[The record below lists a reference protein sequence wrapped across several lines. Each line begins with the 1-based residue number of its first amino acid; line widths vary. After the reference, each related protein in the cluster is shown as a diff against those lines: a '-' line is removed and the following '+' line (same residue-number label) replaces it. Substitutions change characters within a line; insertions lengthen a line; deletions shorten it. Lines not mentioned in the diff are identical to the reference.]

1 MFKALIAVLTFA
13 AALPAFSVADAA
25 LAADRFAL
33 ANQLS
38 KRGLYNDALREYLS
52 LRGADLPKDEF
63 LFRFAETCRH
73 AGRSAAAVKLYGDLL
88 EAVPQSPYADYARLN
103 RALLSPVSQR
113 AAFLCALDR
122 DGAPKDVRQS
132 ALFHL
137 GEAAEAGGDSK
148 GAAKYYSRA
157 AQIVKGNSLA
167 QLARLREATILQASD
182 DPAERRLA
190 LAAYL
195 DLAAS
200 PDQSVA
206 EEALFYSGYLSYKEG
221 RHSEAAALFRRLI
234 SKWPDGMRASEAKIY
249 AAWSLYLSGTYAEAL
264 AIAAPL
270 RDGKNAEDAHYLAA
284 ASLRRME
291 RRTEAIVAYTAALKA
306 FPFGK
311 YADSEWFERLSLR
324 AAENDSK
331 GVLDDLA
338 ARADPPSNTVNRVFT
353 YGYEA
358 ALAAGRP
365 ELAAQYA
372 RRVAAGRNPAF
383 APRALYTAGIVAA
396 RMGANS
402 EAVRDWNELLTSYP
416 ESQFSADALR
426 ARGMEEIRLKEYR
439 SAMRTLSE
447 LERRFPGR
455 ASDFE
460 LFYWRGVA
468 ARGSD
473 DAPEAERLFR
483 AALKAKPT
491 AEFEREIK
499 MELAFILR
507 AKGEDSQAAVI
518 FTELLSTKAAERLA
532 PSHLAWAAETLL
544 AVSNAPAA
552 LVAAEALEKRNVDAS
567 WNQIGAA
574 LAGAAHEA
582 RGERDAAL
590 AAYRRAI
597 ACDAKTDRAAMAALA
612 LGRAEAAAGRHAEA
626 RRMLSDTVERCRSPE
641 LSAIRVAA
649 YAALAENEESAG
661 DAKAAL
667 GYHLMVGTLFDDP
680 SLSPQALS
688 RAAAILRAQGKTK
701 EADELDEERK
711 KRYEKR
717 SAN

>member
-1 MFKALIAVLTFA
+1 MFKAIIVVLALA
-13 AALPAFSVADAA
+13 AALPAYSAADAA

-33 ANQLS
+33 ANQLA
-38 KRGLYNDALREYLS
+38 KRGLYVEAIKEYLS

-63 LFRFAETCRH
+63 LFRFAEACRH
-73 AGRSAAAVKLYGDLL
+73 AGRKEAAAKLYGDLL
-88 EAVPQSPYADYARLN
+88 EAAPQSPYADYARLN
-103 RALLSPVSQR
+103 RAILSPVSQR

-137 GEAAEAGGDSK
+137 GEAAEAGGDAK
-148 GAAKYYSRA
+148 GAAEYYSRA
-157 AQIVKGNSLA
+157 ANLVKGNAIS
-167 QLARLREATILQASD
+167 QLARLREATLLSSSQDAGR
-182 DPAERRLA
+182 RRLA

-195 DLAAS
+195 ELAAS
-200 PDQSVA
+200 PDPSVA
-206 EEALFYSGYLSYKEG
+206 EEAIFHSGYMSYREG
-221 RHSEAAALFRRLI
+221 KYSEAATLFRRLL
-234 SKWPDGMRASEAKIY
+234 SKWPDGSRAAEAKIY
-249 AAWSLYLSGTYAEAL
+249 AAWSHYLSGSYAEAL
-264 AIAAPL
+264 ALAAPL
-270 RDGKNAEDAHYLAA
+270 RDGKNAEDAHYLSA

-291 RRTEAIVAYTAALKA
+291 RRTEALAAYTAALKA
-306 FPFGK
+306 FPYGK
-311 YADSEWFERLSLR
+311 YADSEWFERLALR
-324 AAENDSK
+324 AAESDFK

-338 ARADPPSNTVNRVFT
+338 SRADPPSNTVNRAFT

-358 ALAAGRP
+358 ALAAERP
-365 ELAAQYA
+365 VLAVQYA
-372 RRVAAGRNPAF
+372 RRVAAGRDPAF
-383 APRALYTAGIVAA
+383 APRALYTAGLVAA
-396 RMGANS
+396 RMGANA
-402 EAVRDWNELLTSYP
+402 EAVRDWNELLTRYP
-416 ESQFSADALR
+416 DSQFSADALR

-439 SAMRTLSE
+439 SATRTLAE

-507 AKGEDSQAAVI
+507 ARGADAEAATI
-518 FTELLSTKAAERLA
+518 FAELLSTKAADRLA
-532 PSHLAWAAETLL
+532 PAHLAWAAETLL
-544 AVSNAPAA
+544 AVSNATAA
-552 LVAAEALEKRNVDAS
+552 LTASQALEKRNADAS

-574 LAGAAHEA
+574 LTGAAHEA

-590 AAYRRAI
+590 AAYRRAL
-597 ACDAKTDRAAMAALA
+597 ACDARTDRAAVAALA
-612 LGRAEAAAGRHAEA
+612 LGRAISADGRHDEA
-626 RRMLSDTVERCRSPE
+626 RAILADTVERCRAPE
-641 LSAIRVAA
+641 LESIRVSA
-649 YAALAENEESAG
+649 YAALADNEEARG

-680 SLSPQALS
+680 ARSPHALT
-688 RAAAILRAQGKTK
+688 RAAAILRSQGKTK
-701 EADELDEERK
+701 EADELDEERR
-711 KRYEKR
+711 KRYERK
-717 SAN
+717 SNL

>member
-1 MFKALIAVLTFA
+1 MFKALIVAIAIALAAPAFA
-13 AALPAFSVADAA
+13 AADAA

-33 ANQLS
+33 ANQLA
-38 KRGLYNDALREYLS
+38 KRGLYDDALREFLA

-73 AGRSAAAVKLYGDLL
+73 AGRKAAAAKLYGDLL
-88 EAVPQSPYADYARLN
+88 EVAPQSPYADYARLN

-113 AAFLCALDR
+113 AAYLCALDR
-122 DGAPKDVRQS
+122 DDAPKDVRQS

-137 GEAAEAGGDSK
+137 GEAAESGGDAK

-157 AQIVKGNSLA
+157 ASLVKGNALA
-167 QLARLREATILQASD
+167 QLARLREATILSASD
-182 DPAERRLA
+182 DAGERRMS

-200 PDQSVA
+200 QDPAVA

-221 RHSEAAALFRRLI
+221 KHSEAAALFRRLLA
-234 SKWPDGMRASEAKIY
+234 KWPDGSRAAESKIY
-249 AAWSLYLSGTYAEAL
+249 AAWSLYLSGSYAEAL
-264 AIAAPL
+264 ALAAPL

-291 RRTEAIVAYTAALKA
+291 RRTEAIAAYTAALKA
-306 FPFGK
+306 FPYGK

-324 AAENDSK
+324 AAESDSK

-338 ARADPPSNTVNRVFT
+338 ARADPPPKTENRVFT

-358 ALAAGRP
+358 ALAAERP
-365 ELAAQYA
+365 VLAVQYA
-372 RRVAAGRNPAF
+372 RRVAASRDPAF
-383 APRALYTAGIVAA
+383 APRALYTAGLVAA
-396 RMGANS
+396 RMGANA
-402 EAVRDWNELLTSYP
+402 EAVRDWNELLTRYP
-416 ESQFSADALR
+416 DSQFSADALR

-439 SAMRTLSE
+439 SATRTLAE

-491 AEFEREIK
+491 AEFDREIK

-507 AKGEDSQAAVI
+507 ARGADAEAAAL
-518 FTELLSTKAAERLA
+518 FAELINTKAAERLA
-532 PSHLAWAAETLL
+532 PAHLAWAAETLL
-544 AVSNAPAA
+544 AVSNSTAA
-552 LVAAEALEKRNVDAS
+552 LTASQALEKRNADAS

-574 LAGAAHEA
+574 LTGAAHEA
-582 RGERDAAL
+582 RGERDAAI
-590 AAYRRAI
+590 AAYRRAL

-612 LGRAEAAAGRHAEA
+612 LGRAESAAGRHDEA
-626 RRMLSDTVERCRSPE
+626 RRLLSDTVERCRAPE
-641 LSAIRVAA
+641 LASIRVAA
-649 YAALAENEESAG
+649 YVALAENEEARG

-680 SLSPQALS
+680 ERSPRALES
-688 RAAAILRAQGKTK
+688 AARILRAQGKDK
-701 EADELDEERK
+701 EADELDEERR
-711 KRYEKR
+711 KRYERK
-717 SAN
+717 SAL